1 MPVSRFVVVAF
12 NVEAKDRWG
21 LAEFGEEF
29 TRLGS
34 AHSGIST
41 QKLNHSFLSD
51 SFLEIDNMVSAA
63 GKEKNSP
70 TFPLRT
76 SKKLSWKLAK
86 RQFCVVI
93 LANLFT

>member
-1 MPVSRFVVVAF
+1 M
-12 NVEAKDRWG
+12 
-21 LAEFGEEF
+21 FGENGQREYRDLHNDISALIIWMQ
-29 TRLGS
+29 TK

-76 SKKLSWKLAK
+76 SKKLSRKLAK

>member
-1 MPVSRFVVVAF
+1 M
-12 NVEAKDRWG
+12 K
-21 LAEFGEEF
+21 
-29 TRLGS
+29 S
-34 AHSGIST
+34 ASNAGRYLYDSTIPHSGIST

-76 SKKLSWKLAK
+76 SKKLSRKLAK